1 LSCLFLTGIGLLGF
15 AKLLKRRG
23 MLTTVR
29 GAGDSPDHI
38 VAAAMLRP
46 PAGSFGRRPI
56 HETLELLFPSPPQLV
71 VGGPM
76 ATPATFAYSRS
87 LPLQTSNNFAC
98 RTLGR
103 RLLPQPAWEEL
114 RVLLQLS
121 PREMQIA
128 QGVFDDQQEQ
138 CIAFELGIS
147 RHTVNTY
154 LQRMYRKVGVSNRT
168 QLVLH
173 VLAAH
178 MNLMDGGRG
187 VAASTS

>member
-1 LSCLFLTGIGLLGF
+1 
-15 AKLLKRRG
+15 
-23 MLTTVR
+23 
-29 GAGDSPDHI
+29 
-38 VAAAMLRP
+38 
-46 PAGSFGRRPI
+46 
-56 HETLELLFPSPPQLV
+56 
-71 VGGPM
+71 M

-87 LPLQTSNNFAC
+87 LSPQASSDSVS

-128 QGVFDDQQEQ
+128 QGVFDDQKEQ
-138 CIAFELGIS
+138 SIAFELGIS
-147 RHTVNTY
+147 PHTVNTY

-173 VLAAH
+173 VFAAH
-178 MNLMDGGRG
+178 MNLINTGRE
-187 VAASTS
+187 AAAGATGKQFV